1 LDLTKHP
8 ILVSAAM
15 PVGLI
20 IRVALEAS
28 GQVESAVATEL
39 VGIAIAFVF
48 MAQVFVRSN
57 GRLSSPMPGVFVKI
71 GLAAW
76 PLMVFALVSSEIFE
90 TERAYMFE
98 ALSAGLV
105 FLAVLLLSGF
115 AATALERAEKGL
127 ANPVAVAGTMFQ
139 LFCQPFC
146 TVRVCHRLNAL
157 DAPAVWWK

>member
-28 GQVESAVATEL
+28 GQVESAVAVGL
-39 VGIAIAFVF
+39 VGVAIALVF

-57 GRLSSPMPGVFVKI
+57 GHLSSPLPGGFVKI

-76 PLMVFALVSSEIFE
+76 PLMVFALVSSEVFKPE
-90 TERAYMFE
+90 QAYLIE

-115 AATALERAEKGL
+115 AAMALERAEKGL
-127 ANPVAVAGTMFQ
+127 ANPFAVAGTMLQ
-139 LFCQPFC
+139 LFFQPFC
-146 TVRVCHRLNAL
+146 AVRVCHRLQTL

>member
-1 LDLTKHP
+1 
-8 ILVSAAM
+8 M

-28 GQVESAVATEL
+28 GQVESAVAVGL
-39 VGIAIAFVF
+39 VGIAIALVF

-57 GRLSSPMPGVFVKI
+57 GHLSSPLPGVFAKI

-76 PLMVFALVSSEIFE
+76 PLMVFALVSSEVFK
-90 TERAYMFE
+90 TQQAYMIE

-115 AATALERAEKGL
+115 AAIALERAEKGV
-127 ANPVAVAGTMFQ
+127 ANPVAVAGTMLQ
-139 LFCQPFC
+139 LFLQPFC
-146 TVRVCHRLNAL
+146 TVRVCHRLHTL
-157 DAPAVWWK
+157 EAPAVWWK